1 MIAKKLQKQL
11 ADTLKKFQKSRFEE
25 VSAMMKELNAN
36 REELDKGSLAEIL
49 KFHSLF
55 FWVNCWVI
63 RRCTRS
69 W

>member
-1 MIAKKLQKQL
+1 MILKKVAKPL
-11 ADTLKKFQKSRFEE
+11 ADTLKKFQKSRHAE

-36 REELDKGSLAEIL
+36 REDLDKGSLAEIL